1 MVETIWIGLYGYT
14 WVTGGSLRHIY
25 GVYVYIN
32 YWDSVYPL
40 DWEYG
45 CSMTD
50 FRTCIM
56 DQSCNLRLNR
66 SFLCEII

>member
-1 MVETIWIGLYGYT
+1 MEEPIWIGLYGYT
-14 WVTGGSLRHIY
+14 WVTGGSLINIY
-25 GVYVYIN
+25 GVYVQIN
-32 YWDSVYPL
+32 YWDSAYER

-50 FRTCIM
+50 FRTWIM
-56 DQSCNLRLNR
+56 DQSCNLRPNR